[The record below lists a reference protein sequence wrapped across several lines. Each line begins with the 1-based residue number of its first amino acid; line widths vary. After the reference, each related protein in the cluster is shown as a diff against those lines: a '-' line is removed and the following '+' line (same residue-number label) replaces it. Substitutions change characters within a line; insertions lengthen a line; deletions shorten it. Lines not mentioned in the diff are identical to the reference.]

1 MPLYWWAKN
10 IKDHNN
16 GEEWIMERS
25 TDLKE
30 RLFKLQKQEITQHK
44 IYHRLAKMAGGENG
58 KVLSGVATD
67 EFRHYMALEKYTGR
81 AAIPDIFVIYLYL
94 ILARIFGITFAIK
107 LMERGEEEAG
117 KLYDE
122 LEKEVPEASG
132 IKEDEQRHE
141 EELIKLIDEERLSY
155 ISSMVLGLNDAL
167 VELTGALAGLT
178 FVLGATKVTGTAGFI
193 TGISASLS
201 MAASE
206 YLSKK
211 SDLTHSKDPIKASIY
226 TGIMYVCATIILII
240 PYFIFKIPALAL
252 FFTLVNATLIILVFT
267 FYMSVVQGT
276 RFRRGFTEMISLSF
290 GIAAISFVIGLL
302 TRNVFNVNI

>member
-1 MPLYWWAKN
+1 
-10 IKDHNN
+10 
-16 GEEWIMERS
+16 
-25 TDLKE
+25 
-30 RLFKLQKQEITQHK
+30 
-44 IYHRLAKMAGGENG
+44 
-58 KVLSGVATD
+58 
-67 EFRHYMALEKYTGR
+67 
-81 AAIPDIFVIYLYL
+81 
-94 ILARIFGITFAIK
+94 
-107 LMERGEEEAG
+107 
-117 KLYDE
+117 
-122 LEKEVPEASG
+122 
-132 IKEDEQRHE
+132 
-141 EELIKLIDEERLSY
+141 
-155 ISSMVLGLNDAL
+155 MVLGLNDAL

-252 FFTLVNATLIILVFT
+252 FSTLVNASLIILVFT

>member
-1 MPLYWWAKN
+1 M
-10 IKDHNN
+10 
-16 GEEWIMERS
+16 G
-25 TDLKE
+25 
-30 RLFKLQKQEITQHK
+30 
-44 IYHRLAKMAGGENG
+44 
-58 KVLSGVATD
+58 
-67 EFRHYMALEKYTGR
+67 LEKYTGR

-267 FYMSVVQGT
+267 FYMSVVQGN
-276 RFRRGFTEMISLSF
+276 RF